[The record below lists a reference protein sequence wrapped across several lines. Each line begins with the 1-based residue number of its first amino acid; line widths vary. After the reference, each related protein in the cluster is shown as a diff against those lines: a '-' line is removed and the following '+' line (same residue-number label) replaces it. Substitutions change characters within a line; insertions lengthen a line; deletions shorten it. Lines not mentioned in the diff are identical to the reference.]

1 MSTITITL
9 SGSAITG
16 LTGTPTKT
24 YTVSDTDLQTLLTW
38 FANSAQA
45 TTINLPPT
53 PTNPQILLGWIAWW
67 VSLTIGLVQDSIQ
80 ATKPPPISIA

>member
-24 YTVSDTDLQTLLTW
+24 YNITDADLQTLLTW
-38 FANSAQA
+38 FANSQQA
-45 TTINLPPT
+45 VAVNLVAN
-53 PTNPQILLGWIAWW
+53 PTNAQILLGWIAWW
-67 VSLTIGLVQDSIQ
+67 VSMTVGLIQDFQS
-80 ATKPPPISIA
+80 KNPPPPISIA